1 MTETTRSKS
10 PKKPADHKPAKDH
23 TINIQFAGEKYEFD
37 VRAASDT
44 RTMFAL
50 RKEDLET
57 VLIRVIGKDGLDRA
71 IKSIEDEDGFSDI
84 EKLLDFVNA
93 IYEKVG
99 AKNS

>member
-1 MTETTRSKS
+1 MTETTRAKS

-23 TINIQFAGEKYEFD
+23 AINIQFAGEKYEFD

-50 RKEDLET
+50 RKEDMET
-57 VLIRVIGKDGLDRA
+57 VLVRVIGEDGLHRA
-71 IKSIEDEDGFSDI
+71 IKSIEDEDGFASF
-84 EKLLDFVNA
+84 EKLADFVQA